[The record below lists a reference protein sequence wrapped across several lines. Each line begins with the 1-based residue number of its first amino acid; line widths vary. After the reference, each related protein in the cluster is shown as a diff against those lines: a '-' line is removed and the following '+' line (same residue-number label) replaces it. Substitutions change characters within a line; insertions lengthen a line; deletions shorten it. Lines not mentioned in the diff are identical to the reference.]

1 MVGFNTFSGDG
12 LLTVRNMWGHS
23 LLQQTHPVRGL
34 FHQMF
39 DVKNE
44 ISFVAKQQISVK
56 QNSNAAE

>member
-1 MVGFNTFSGDG
+1 MAYLLWENVYSKYKKEGNT
-12 LLTVRNMWGHS
+12 

-44 ISFVAKQQISVK
+44 ISFAAKQQISVK
-56 QNSNAAE
+56 QKF